1 MTESTLLDA
10 QVQSKRMYNALS
22 ETMDLTRQLAE
33 ALDRND
39 QVAVQLLVSMREEPV
54 KTLRQGRRAL
64 EQQRELLEEP
74 DRRRLTELLDG
85 SPAEREEEGPLANQV
100 GVNRRLWQQLR
111 ALDESVNR
119 KLTRE
124 KSIYR

>member
-54 KTLRQGRRAL
+54 KTLRQVRRAL

-100 GVNRRLWQQLR
+100 GLNWRLWQQLR